1 MTDCDGPHGD
11 EQWICARCS
20 AGLVRSGVRITY
32 LGNSFS
38 LDLPVCPGCGS
49 VLVTEDVAMKRIAEA
64 ERILEDK

>member
-1 MTDCDGPHGD
+1 MSDDDGVSGE

-20 AGLVRSGVRITY
+20 AELMRSGVRITY

-38 LDLPVCPGCGS
+38 VELHVCPGCGS
-49 VLVTEDVAMKRIAEA
+49 ALVTEDVAMKRMAEA